1 MNPSHNILIEVFI
14 LVQVFIYINSGILK
28 MMAQYNKALITS
40 VEILSFDF
48 INAMCSIRGNMI
60 TVLPVVK
67 V

>member
-1 MNPSHNILIEVFI
+1 
-14 LVQVFIYINSGILK
+14 

-48 INAMCSIRGNMI
+48 INVMCSIRGNMI

>member
-1 MNPSHNILIEVFI
+1 MNPSHNILIQVFI
-14 LVQVFIYINSGILK
+14 LVQTFIYINSGILK

-48 INAMCSIRGNMI
+48 INVMCSIRGNMI